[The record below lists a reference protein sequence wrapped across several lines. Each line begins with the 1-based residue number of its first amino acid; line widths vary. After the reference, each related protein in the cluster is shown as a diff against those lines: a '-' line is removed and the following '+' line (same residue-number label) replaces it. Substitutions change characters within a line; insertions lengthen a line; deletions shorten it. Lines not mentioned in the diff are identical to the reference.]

1 MQRLGN
7 HLSLANGKSLTC
19 EPMYIV
25 LRSPP
30 DYANFL
36 HRVSASIRVKLHKQR
51 LPERIISIQHNLSD
65 GWIFGPAFAYITSYA
80 GALMF
85 DEISQRSN
93 PVVLNLL

>member
-1 MQRLGN
+1 MRTYV
-7 HLSLANGKSLTC
+7 HSAPLT
-19 EPMYIV
+19 
-25 LRSPP
+25 P

-51 LPERIISIQHNLSD
+51 LPERIISIQHNLND